1 MEEGKEGKEER
12 ERGKGEEREG
22 GVLGKEV
29 MLIKRVWEKTW
40 SLLHLLT
47 GSGVVSSPWNP
58 KVAFALSA
66 LPSTSA
72 AKAGLVLLKGR
83 HH

>member
-1 MEEGKEGKEER
+1 MEEGRER
-12 ERGKGEEREG
+12 ER

-29 MLIKRVWEKTW
+29 MLIKTIWEKTW

-47 GSGVVSSPWNP
+47 GSGAVSSPWNP
-58 KVAFALSA
+58 KAASALSA
-66 LPSTSA
+66 LPSTSE

-83 HH
+83 HQ